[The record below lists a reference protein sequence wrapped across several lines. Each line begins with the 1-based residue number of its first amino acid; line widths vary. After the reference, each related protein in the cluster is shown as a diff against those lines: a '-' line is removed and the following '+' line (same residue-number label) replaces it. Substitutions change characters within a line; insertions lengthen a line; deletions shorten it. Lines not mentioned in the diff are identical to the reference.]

1 MFTITQT
8 SSTVGT
14 VTEYTLSVAYD
25 LDTLSQ
31 TNTLTSTFSVEGRRQ
46 GINFSSDGYKL
57 FISNSATAA
66 ENPLKERNYIR
77 EFSLSSPFNISNAT
91 NNGDFQ
97 PSYADDFRITGL
109 TFNND
114 GSKMFHT
121 DFSNN
126 NVYEYTLS
134 CGFGV
139 KTCTDP
145 TNDND
150 DVASVEVQSESAKKL
165 IQHTT
170 YPVINRMQW

>member
-1 MFTITQT
+1 MTQT
-8 SSTVGT
+8 N
-14 VTEYTLSVAYD
+14 ELTLSY
-25 LDTLSQ
+25 SGIG
-31 TNTLTSTFSVEGRRQ
+31 GRRQ

-57 FISNSATAA
+57 FITNSATDS
-66 ENPLKERNYIR
+66 EDPEDSKNLIR
-77 EFSLSSPFNISNAT
+77 EYSLQSPFNISNPT

-97 PSYADDFRITGL
+97 PSYAEKFRLTGL

-121 DFSNN
+121 DFTNHD
-126 NVYEYTLS
+126 VYEYTLS

-150 DVASVEVQSESAKKL
+150 DVASIAVSYTHLRAHETLRYLV
-165 IQHTT
+165 
-170 YPVINRMQW
+170 